1 MQGRKMD
8 YSALIFSNDSIDLLN
23 GAVSVSLFILIKRFC
38 FMRFNTLLLLG
49 GFAVASIVST
59 SPSSAQESGQDYLS
73 FSAGYFD
80 LSGKDSAIDFRAEY
94 RPGHTYLNFVKPWAG
109 VEVTSDASIW
119 AGGGLLLDY
128 EFTPSWYVTPS
139 VGAGLYTDG
148 GSDLDLDYPIQF
160 RTQLEI
166 SHQYDSGHR
175 AGVAISHMSNADL
188 GDSNPGA
195 EALSLYWSM
204 PY

>member
-1 MQGRKMD
+1 M
-8 YSALIFSNDSIDLLN
+8 
-23 GAVSVSLFILIKRFC
+23 
-38 FMRFNTLLLLG
+38 LLG
-49 GFAVASIVST
+49 SVAVASVVFS

-80 LSGKDSAIDFRAEY
+80 LSGEDSAIDFRAEY
-94 RPGHTYLNFVKPWAG
+94 RPGHTYFNLVKPWAG

-160 RTQLEI
+160 RTQLEV

-175 AGVAISHMSNADL
+175 AGLAISHMSNADL
-188 GDSNPGA
+188 GDDNPGA
-195 EALSLYWSM
+195 ETLSLYWSM